1 MFAQSMTNQNNRVH
15 AHVNENGGFV
25 APRVHDFVTINSPEF
40 LGSKTNEDTQNFLD
54 EIKNIFEVIQITRN
68 DRVDLESY

>member
-15 AHVNENGGFV
+15 AHMNENGWSI
-25 APRVHDFVTINSPEF
+25 APRVRDFVMMNSPEF
-40 LGSKTNEDTQNFLD
+40 LGSQTNEDDQNFLED
-54 EIKNIFEVIQITRN
+54 IKKIFEVIQVTRN